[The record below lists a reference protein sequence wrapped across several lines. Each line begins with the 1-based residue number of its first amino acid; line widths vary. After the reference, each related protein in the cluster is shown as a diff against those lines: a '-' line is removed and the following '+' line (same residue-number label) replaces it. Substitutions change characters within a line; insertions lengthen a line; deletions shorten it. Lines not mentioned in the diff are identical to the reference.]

1 MKPKE
6 IIDAARTLPFHSPRW
21 DELYAA
27 AAQHPH
33 TEGLTDFVE
42 RMERRAYYKG
52 EISNGCI

>member
-1 MKPKE
+1 MTPKE

-21 DELYAA
+21 DDLYAA

-42 RMERRAYYKG
+42 HMERRAYHRAEYAD
-52 EISNGCI
+52 NCI